1 MLDIIFFDLMAR
13 SECFLFHCVTTP
25 RNARKA
31 AACRTAQSALDGLLS
46 RQSRKFRRSLSLRNA
61 HFLQYSLLGGFP
73 AHIQNTAAKPVFGS
87 VIS

>member
-13 SECFLFHCVTTP
+13 SGCFLFHCATTP
-25 RNARKA
+25 RNSRKA

-46 RQSRKFRRSLSLRNA
+46 RQSRKFRRSLSRRHCRRNA

-73 AHIQNTAAKPVFGS
+73 AHI
-87 VIS
+87 

>member
-13 SECFLFHCVTTP
+13 SECFLFHCATTP

-31 AACRTAQSALDGLLS
+31 AAC
-46 RQSRKFRRSLSLRNA
+46 RNA